1 MIQKKCHFVHRFD
14 NVVKL
19 TFFFFHNRLFWPR
32 TLPYIYTILVLL
44 TTGKCN
50 KRKESTTNGE
60 YTKTKYENLK
70 IKSKY

>member
-1 MIQKKCHFVHRFD
+1 MIQK
-14 NVVKL
+14 NVILYIGL
-19 TFFFFHNRLFWPR
+19 TMWLNFFFFFHNSLFWPR
-32 TLPYIYTILVLL
+32 TLPYIYTILALL